1 MAKPNTFDVWFLT
14 ADQVYK
20 GVPFEVV
27 AGWVDTGRVSADD
40 KVRPSGATTPW
51 VRIAEHPLLAD
62 YRAPKVA
69 MATTTGDASAPV
81 DPPEPEMGHRKMA
94 EDMDDDPDMIPL
106 IDISLV
112 LLVFFMMT
120 TAVSALSP
128 VDVPAISV
136 GSELSQDVDAL
147 TVQIELRENGEVYYA
162 LRVGDQPIAKEN
174 NNLATISEL
183 NARMDAVLANVSRPP
198 EVRIA
203 CQKKVK
209 HIQVRQVVEQVL
221 DKRKQKQQIAY
232 YAAEVNE
239 QPKQ

>member
-27 AGWVDTGRVSADD
+27 AGWVDTGRVSSDD
-40 KVRPSGATTPW
+40 KVRPSGATTAW
-51 VRIAEHPLLAD
+51 VRIADHPLLAD
-62 YRAPKVA
+62 YRAPQVA
-69 MATTTGDASAPV
+69 MTPTGNAAPV
-81 DPPEPEMGHRKMA
+81 EPPELEMSHRKVI
-94 EDMDDDPDMIPL
+94 EDTDDDPDMIPL

-128 VDVPAISV
+128 VDVPAIST
-136 GSELSQDVDAL
+136 GSELSQDADAL
-147 TVQIELRENGEVYYA
+147 TVQIELRDGGEVYYA

-183 NARMDAVLANVSRPP
+183 NARMDEVLAKVSRPP

-221 DKRKQKQQIAY
+221 HKRKEKQQIAF

-239 QPKQ
+239 QSKQ